1 MIKAHNTN
9 YVQGNNAGTGQ
20 MVQSRRLLF
29 LYYLGIYDFY
39 RLATDAIHLPHPL
52 Y

>member
-39 RLATDAIHLPHPL
+39 RSVTDAIHLPHPL
-52 Y
+52 H